1 MTGPHRWALYLGTGV
16 IYGYMLVPLFVIVAF
31 SFSDKSYFVFPP
43 TGFSFDWYVRAWESD
58 YFLIPALRSLVLA
71 TTSTLAATML
81 AVPAA
86 LGVRRLRHTAWEPVI
101 EYTIISPL
109 IIPNLVIGVALLY
122 YFIPLGLIDTAI
134 GILIAHVVIVLP
146 FMFRAILVSIYDLNR
161 RHEEASDIL
170 GASPFMTFRRIT
182 VPSLAPGIAAGA
194 IFSFIVSFDQFTVT
208 LFVVQSDQVT
218 LPIAIY
224 NYLFDVNDPVVAS
237 VSTVLVV
244 FGFLLTVLIQRT
256 GWLRHLGG
264 PGS

>member
-1 MTGPHRWALYLGTGV
+1 MKPPRRWPLFIAAGAV
-16 IYGYMLVPLFVIVAF
+16 YGYLLVPLFVIVLF
-31 SFSDKSYFVFPP
+31 SFSDKSFFSFPP
-43 TGFSFDWYVRAWESD
+43 TGFSFEWYVRAWESD
-58 YFLIPALRSLVLA
+58 YFLVPALRSLVLGA
-71 TTSTLAATML
+71 ASTLGAAIL

-86 LGVRRLRHTAWEPVI
+86 LGVRRLRGSAWEPIV
-101 EYTIISPL
+101 EFTIISPL
-109 IIPNLVIGVALLY
+109 IIPNLVIGVAFLY
-122 YFIPLGLIDTAI
+122 YFIPLGLIDTVI

-161 RHEEASDIL
+161 QHEEASEIL

-182 VPSLAPGIAAGA
+182 LPSLAPGVAAGA

-208 LFVVQSDQVT
+208 LFVVQRDQVT

-244 FGFLLTVLIQRT
+244 FGLLLTVLVQRA
-256 GWLRHLGG
+256 GWLKHLGG
-264 PGS
+264 QAG

>member
-1 MTGPHRWALYLGTGV
+1 MTGPNRWALYLGTGV

-244 FGFLLTVLIQRT
+244 FGFLLTVLIQRA

-264 PGS
+264 TGS